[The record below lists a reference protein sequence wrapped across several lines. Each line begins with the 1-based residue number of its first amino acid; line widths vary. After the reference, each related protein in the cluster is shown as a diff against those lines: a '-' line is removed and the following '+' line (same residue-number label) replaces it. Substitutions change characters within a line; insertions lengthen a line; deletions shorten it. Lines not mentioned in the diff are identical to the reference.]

1 MGVTLEITPEPEE
14 DERKAI
20 VAALAA
26 EEAEREPDSPWAR
39 ALLPSRD
46 DLVGESQP

>member
-1 MGVTLEITPEPEE
+1 VVLLQITPEP
-14 DERKAI
+14 DDAERKAI

-26 EEAEREPDSPWAR
+26 EEAEQPVPSEWNA

-46 DLVGESQP
+46 ESEP